1 MAHLVSLVLNQWRPS
16 HRKVVPL
23 APREAHSTS
32 SCSAPSRTAGCKS
45 WRDFLKAKAQR
56 MRAFW
61 REEQPNGGFPKTWL
75 LQTII
80 GFPVDN
86 KITLTNFGWFWG
98 APNLG
103 DLQKV
108 HVNCFF
114 DTVVDSTTSH
124 FESQMNKKNTWS
136 QLYFVFL
143 MIRKVSES
151 RESHGLVPSHRP
163 DPWKH
168 HNPWWFRPEKTTGH
182 FPQFGLSY
190 PEEKCP
196 HIFCQGGNG
205 WYAWCPFHHQ
215 IQLSP
220 GYSGDLRCLHMF
232 AIFRVCY
239 FVFCN
244 SNQPFLGCLILTHF
258 PALQVSPRCW
268 RKGCTTWP
276 RPPWSL
282 KTVSLVKVWKD
293 SP

>member
-1 MAHLVSLVLNQWRPS
+1 
-16 HRKVVPL
+16 
-23 APREAHSTS
+23 
-32 SCSAPSRTAGCKS
+32 
-45 WRDFLKAKAQR
+45 

-136 QLYFVFL
+136 QLYFVFFDDPESQWKP
-143 MIRKVSES
+143 RKPRVSTLTSTWSLETSQSMVVSS
-151 RESHGLVPSHRP
+151 RKNHWPFS
-163 DPWKH
+163 
-168 HNPWWFRPEKTTGH
+168 
-182 FPQFGLSY
+182 QFGLSY

-276 RPPWSL
+276 RPPGRWRRSRWSRSGKIRHSSAPDPGCGRHGL
-282 KTVSLVKVWKD
+282 LTMGAPHVTHVEMCS
-293 SP
+293 SGF